1 MGLKV
6 KFKKFKKS
14 VKKHVKKVGK
24 VIKKI
29 AKATGMD
36 KVFNAIGKGLK
47 SAFTKF
53 GKFMNKIGVVGQIA
67 MMFILPGIGSAL
79 MGGLAS
85 FGTAAAASTN
95 FLVKGLGHL
104 AQYAHTAVSTVG
116 NVFSN
121 VTKGVMDTL
130 GNFGKTLGKKM
141 GFNTTGADT
150 FFGAG
155 DSAFSRSFTNS
166 DVSRFQNL
174 TLGEEAYQEKLL
186 GGMEKINQ
194 EALKSAVTDVSNVMP
209 DGVANAADSG
219 IGMTDADI
227 IEFNKT
233 AIDGGV
239 TSIGPDGV
247 VELTATGPQMSSIAP
262 APQVTL
268 DPSLTSSQ
276 MSMVDPSQLVDP
288 NAIFNTPV
296 DTRSLLQK
304 ATDGT
309 VDYAKGLYDAGKEKI
324 MSGVDVATDPEKLI
338 DLGVEKGSD
347 ALDVTGKTY
356 LTMRAKEEA
365 YKAAYDGEIDPRTP
379 IYNVDN
385 TSYRTYIPEFTT
397 AEQGSVGSG
406 YADTTNAYE
415 SLAYSNSQYGNT
427 AVQMDYGYS
436 SYMNKASSNSQ
447 FNPSNWGS

>member
-1 MGLKV
+1 MGLKLKV

-29 AKATGMD
+29 SKITGMD
-36 KVFNAIGKGLK
+36 KVFNAIGKGIK

-79 MGGLAS
+79 MSGLAS

-194 EALKSAVTDVSNVMP
+194 EALKSAVTDVSNVIP

-219 IGMTDADI
+219 IGLTDAQLT
-227 IEFNKT
+227 EFN
-233 AIDGGV
+233 ASAVDSG
-239 TSIGPDGV
+239 
-247 VELTATGPQMSSIAP
+247 LTASGPQMSSIAP

-268 DPSLTSSQ
+268 DPSLSSSQ

-288 NAIFNTPV
+288 NAILSTPV

-309 VDYAKGLYDAGKEKI
+309 VDYAKGLYDAGKEKV

-347 ALDVTGKTY
+347 ALDVSGKTY
-356 LTMRAKEEA
+356 LTVRAKEEA

>member
-1 MGLKV
+1 MGLKLKV
-6 KFKKFKKS
+6 KFKKFKKT

-29 AKATGMD
+29 SKITGMD

-79 MGGLAS
+79 MSGLAS

-155 DSAFSRSFTNS
+155 DSAFSRSFSNS

-194 EALKSAVTDVSNVMP
+194 EALKSAVTDVSNVIP
-209 DGVANAADSG
+209 DGVANAAESG
-219 IGMTDADI
+219 IGLTDAQLT
-227 IEFNKT
+227 EFN
-233 AIDGGV
+233 ASAVDSG
-239 TSIGPDGV
+239 
-247 VELTATGPQMSSIAP
+247 LTASGPQMSSIAP

-268 DPSLTSSQ
+268 DPSLSSSQ

-288 NAIFNTPV
+288 NAILSTPV

-356 LTMRAKEEA
+356 LTVRAKEEA